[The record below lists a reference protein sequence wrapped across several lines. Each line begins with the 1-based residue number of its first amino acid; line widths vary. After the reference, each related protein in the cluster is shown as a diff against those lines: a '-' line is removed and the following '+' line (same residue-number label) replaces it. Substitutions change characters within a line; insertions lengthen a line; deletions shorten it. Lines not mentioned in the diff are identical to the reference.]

1 MGSLRHAG
9 SLQQLVPLVHGHEVQ
24 EVSQPALE
32 EVSNRLWVVSD
43 ILLAHEGELG
53 VLDELTEADH
63 QAPWVRAAGLETLQ
77 EDLADLLLDDLAP
90 SFGVDEEDDAGEVE
104 GVVVWEA
111 QLVHDGVQEDEA
123 GTVVQ
128 GMHDLLEGVHRL
140 SMPLNSRLLLTSLLC
155 DKEYNS
161 TDDLCVDPSSIIDY
175 FLALLHLVA
184 DLGNEWLTPCSG
196 EALQVFSEVCN
207 QKTAFIF
214 GEDSWILS
222 DLAQEID
229 FEVSLEWVWL
239 LQIGWVCVK
248 DQVPQLNAVL
258 GEAVDEVEVEIAE
271 EVWKVLLD
279 DADDSQSRMVEGLDS
294 RRHWLSRNHVVL
306 EE

>member
-1 MGSLRHAG
+1 MPSWYKVKEVAKLILEEACHSLR
-9 SLQQLVPLVHGHEVQ
+9 VFF
-24 EVSQPALE
+24 
-32 EVSNRLWVVSD
+32 D
-43 ILLAHEGELG
+43 ILLLSEFVLG

-140 SMPLNSRLLLTSLLC
+140 SVPLDSRLLLTSLLC

-161 TDDLCVDPSSIIDY
+161 TDDLCVDPSSIID
-175 FLALLHLVA
+175 
-184 DLGNEWLTPCSG
+184 
-196 EALQVFSEVCN
+196 
-207 QKTAFIF
+207 
-214 GEDSWILS
+214 
-222 DLAQEID
+222 
-229 FEVSLEWVWL
+229 
-239 LQIGWVCVK
+239 
-248 DQVPQLNAVL
+248 
-258 GEAVDEVEVEIAE
+258 
-271 EVWKVLLD
+271 
-279 DADDSQSRMVEGLDS
+279 
-294 RRHWLSRNHVVL
+294 
-306 EE
+306 